1 MVSMQPHLTFVQ
13 ISDTHIGASAAYRY
27 HGLDPAR
34 HLEQAVAAINAFAQP
49 PAFVLH
55 TGDLSTDRSPE
66 SYALAARL
74 LGALRVPLYVV
85 MGNHDDRAL
94 LRRHFDVP
102 PSRLPGAGAP
112 LDYTFEVQGEWFVV
126 LDGWD
131 PDVADPLGKLSAEQ
145 LSWLGEQA
153 APDGPPLTVAIH
165 YPLLE
170 MGSPWLDAH
179 MILTNGAAL
188 HEALLPARQRLRA
201 VLGGHLHRPSQI
213 VREGITYLSG
223 PSTVLHYAW
232 TPWESL
238 PTVDAETAPGY
249 NLLQYFDGYTVARV
263 QSFARPA

>member
-1 MVSMQPHLTFVQ
+1 MPPPLTFVQ
-13 ISDTHIGASAAYRY
+13 ISDTHIGPSADYAY
-27 HGLDPAR
+27 HGYNAAR
-34 HLEQAVAAINAFAQP
+34 HLEQAVEAINAFPQP

-55 TGDLSTDRSPE
+55 TGDLSTDRSAA

-74 LGALRVPLYVV
+74 LRPLHAPLYLV

-94 LRRHFDVP
+94 LRQHFAIP
-102 PSRLPGAGAP
+102 PGRAAGADAP
-112 LDYTFEVQGEWFVV
+112 LDYTFEVQGERFVV

-131 PDVADPLGKLSAEQ
+131 PAVPDPLGRLDEEQ
-145 LSWLGEQA
+145 LMWLRAQA

-165 YPLLE
+165 WPPFA

-179 MILTNGAAL
+179 MILTNGADFHAAL
-188 HEALLPARQRLRA
+188 RPARERLRA

-232 TPWESL
+232 TPWESQ
-238 PTVDAETAPGY
+238 PTVDADTAPGY
-249 NLLQYFDGYTVARV
+249 SLLQYFDGYTVARV
-263 QSFARPA
+263 QSLPRPA